1 MRTSRLDLCSC
12 ARRRPVAVRTAATH
26 TRGMTMPEP
35 DEPRDAPPFGSE
47 AAPPGDPDSQGGA
60 PGPADG
66 VAGPSWPPAES
77 EPDAHR

>member
-1 MRTSRLDLCSC
+1 MRISRLNLRSR

-35 DEPRDAPPFGSE
+35 DEPRAAPPFGSE

-77 EPDAHR
+77 EPDAQR

>member
-1 MRTSRLDLCSC
+1 
-12 ARRRPVAVRTAATH
+12 
-26 TRGMTMPEP
+26 MTMPEP

-47 AAPPGDPDSQGGA
+47 AAPPGDPESQGGT

-66 VAGPSWPPAES
+66 VAGPSWPPAET

>member
-1 MRTSRLDLCSC
+1 
-12 ARRRPVAVRTAATH
+12 
-26 TRGMTMPEP
+26 MTMPEP

-47 AAPPGDPDSQGGA
+47 AAPPADPESQGGA